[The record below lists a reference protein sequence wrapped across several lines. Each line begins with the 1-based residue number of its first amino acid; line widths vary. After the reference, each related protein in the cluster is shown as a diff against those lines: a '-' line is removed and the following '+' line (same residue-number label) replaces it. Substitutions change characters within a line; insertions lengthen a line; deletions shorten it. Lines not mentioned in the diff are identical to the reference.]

1 MTCVCVR
8 VCEVPRVILSTMN
21 ENCVLDRSNS
31 NEAENDSYYRSIMA
45 ALVLLGRSA
54 YRGCG

>member
-21 ENCVLDRSNS
+21 ENCLLDRSNS
-31 NEAENDSYYRSIMA
+31 NKAENDTHY
-45 ALVLLGRSA
+45 
-54 YRGCG
+54 